1 MNYLGFSFYIEKDK
15 DIPGG
20 PVVKTSSRVHRFD
33 PRSENLDPACLP
45 VWQIIFSPSSL
56 IYLSFYF
63 VIYSFGITSK
73 KPGFW
78 KFTLRNSEVLAVTFN
93 SVINF
98 EIIYIYYVR

>member
-45 VWQIIFSPSSL
+45 VWQKKLKKRRLEKVQPQRRPVLRQRAGLGLKSP
-56 IYLSFYF
+56 
-63 VIYSFGITSK
+63 
-73 KPGFW
+73 
-78 KFTLRNSEVLAVTFN
+78 ADC
-93 SVINF
+93 
-98 EIIYIYYVR
+98 